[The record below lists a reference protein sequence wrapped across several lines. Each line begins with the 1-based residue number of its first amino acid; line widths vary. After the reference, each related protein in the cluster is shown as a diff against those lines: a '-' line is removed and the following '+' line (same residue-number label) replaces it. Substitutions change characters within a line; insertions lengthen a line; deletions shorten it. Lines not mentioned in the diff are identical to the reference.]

1 MYMTKKAG
9 RLIIIYSLA
18 AVAIMGG
25 FLGMSAREAAALRR
39 AVAVG
44 YDNAFVE
51 LDDCVEGLDATLQ
64 KTLCASSP
72 SLVSDLCAEGYAH
85 SMAASQAIASLPYG
99 NIELEHT
106 AAFLTKTGDYML
118 SLSRRGARGDALS
131 EEERQNL
138 LTLSKSAAQVSDA
151 IGELTARLLA
161 GDISV
166 EELKSAESQIAGAE
180 DAITGTGFA
189 KSFRDMEDKLPEM
202 PSLIYDGPFS
212 QHIADASPKALEGL
226 PEVDEE
232 AAKSSAGKFLGVKS
246 ENLTVSGYREGR
258 LPVYTVTHQSGGEI
272 ETVEVTKVGGKV
284 IYFGTVREPHEGDL
298 SPADAVRTAQ
308 RFLERQGY
316 DSMTPTY
323 HTSDGGETV
332 INFAYEQDGVICYPD
347 LIKVTV
353 ASDTGRVVGME
364 AEGYL
369 TCHYTRDL
377 TAASFD
383 LDTAALS
390 PYLTVKSHRPALIP
404 TAGKNEVLCEEYL
417 CQTPDSRHALVYLN
431 ASTGLEEKILL
442 LLESPSGTLTI

>member
-1 MYMTKKAG
+1 MN
-9 RLIIIYSLA
+9 
-18 AVAIMGG
+18 
-25 FLGMSAREAAALRR
+25 
-39 AVAVG
+39 G
-44 YDNAFVE
+44 Y
-51 LDDCVEGLDATLQ
+51 C
-64 KTLCASSP
+64 
-72 SLVSDLCAEGYAH
+72 
-85 SMAASQAIASLPYG
+85 
-99 NIELEHT
+99 
-106 AAFLTKTGDYML
+106 
-118 SLSRRGARGDALS
+118 
-131 EEERQNL
+131 
-138 LTLSKSAAQVSDA
+138 
-151 IGELTARLLA
+151 
-161 GDISV
+161 
-166 EELKSAESQIAGAE
+166 
-180 DAITGTGFA
+180 
-189 KSFRDMEDKLPEM
+189 
-202 PSLIYDGPFS
+202 FS

-369 TCHYTRDL
+369 TCHQDRTL

-417 CQTPDSRHALVYLN
+417 CQTPDARHALVYLN
-431 ASTGLEEKILL
+431 SQTGLEEKILL